1 MYVQPFGCKQIPCRY
16 FMKPLVS
23 FALLLQYNLQK
34 KAVTFLLKLKFKC
47 LVCKRMIVLIFKAI
61 LLDG

>member
-34 KAVTFLLKLKFKC
+34 KAVIFLLKRKFKC
-47 LVCKRMIVLIFKAI
+47 LVCKRMIVLI
-61 LLDG
+61 